1 MNELNLEMFISP
13 DLDLEINQYKI
24 LNGLKEYGN
33 LFNRKKIYPALDEL
47 INLHIS
53 LEQLMRQK
61 NQMTGSFPKQIQ
73 EYDIKNKAIKYEI
86 LEKIKPNIEMFFN
99 MVNWA
104 LPKIKDIIDEGII
117 LYEFVER
124 EYKIEEIGILPLYKE
139 EGYFLL
145 PDVKESVL
153 QVFRFESSIFNS
165 HKEKMRS
172 LKTSFVKSIELDKGY
187 RAPELVKLDLIRQY
201 KDMPNPATF
210 LCSSELDFPFQET
223 MFPVAKRKLMAHLK
237 MLKDKITV

>member
-1 MNELNLEMFISP
+1 MNGLTLEIFLSP

-24 LNGLKEYGN
+24 LNGLKEYKN

-73 EYDIKNKAIKYEI
+73 EYDIKNKSIKYEI

-99 MVNWA
+99 LVNWA
-104 LPKIKDIIDEGII
+104 LPKIKDAIDEGII
-117 LYEFVER
+117 LYEFVEK
-124 EYKIEEIGILPLYKE
+124 EMMINEIGILPLYKE
-139 EGYFLL
+139 EGYFFL
-145 PDVKESVL
+145 PDPRESSL
-153 QVFRFESSIFNS
+153 QIFRFESTIFNS

-172 LKTSFVKSIELDKGY
+172 LKTKFVKSVGLDRGV
-187 RAPELVKLDLIRQY
+187 RTPEMLKLDLINQY
-201 KDMPNPATF
+201 KDLPNPATF

-223 MFPVAKRKLMAHLK
+223 MFPVAKRKLMTHLK
-237 MLKDKITV
+237 LLKDKIAV